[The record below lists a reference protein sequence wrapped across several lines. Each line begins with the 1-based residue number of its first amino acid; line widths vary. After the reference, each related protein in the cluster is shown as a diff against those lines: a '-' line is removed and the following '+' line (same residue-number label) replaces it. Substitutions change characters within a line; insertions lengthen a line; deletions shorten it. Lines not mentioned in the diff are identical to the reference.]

1 MIIAGLTG
9 GIATGKST
17 VSSFLRE
24 AGAVIID
31 ADILAKEAVL
41 KNSPAWHEIVKV
53 FGKEVLLPDGEINR
67 TYLGDIIFKDHKKKE
82 ILNKIVHP
90 YVSKKMF
97 EMVEGTR
104 QTFPDSVVI
113 LDIPLLIE
121 AGMHKRLGEVILVYT
136 PESIQIKRL
145 VERDSIS
152 ETDAM
157 YKIRS
162 QMPIEEKK
170 QHATIVIDNSGSLEA
185 TRQKAIE
192 VFNYLK
198 EKKSD
203 GSGLKHL

>member
-1 MIIAGLTG
+1 MVIAGLTG

-17 VSSFLRE
+17 VSGFLRR

-31 ADILAKEAVL
+31 ADIIAREAVL
-41 KNSPAWHEIVKV
+41 KNSPAWHKIVEA

-67 TYLGDIIFKDHKKKE
+67 TYLGDIIFKDYKKKE

-90 YVSKKMF
+90 FVSKKTV
-97 EMVEGTR
+97 EMVENIRKTSPG
-104 QTFPDSVVI
+104 SIVI

-121 AGMHKRLGEVILVYT
+121 AGMHERLEDVILVYV
-136 PESIQIKRL
+136 PENIQIKRL
-145 VERDSIS
+145 MERDLIS

-157 YKIRS
+157 FKIRS

-170 QHATIVIDNSGSLEA
+170 QHATIVIDNSGSIEA
-185 TRQKAIE
+185 TKQKAME

-198 EKKSD
+198 DKKQ
-203 GSGLKHL
+203 KAQA